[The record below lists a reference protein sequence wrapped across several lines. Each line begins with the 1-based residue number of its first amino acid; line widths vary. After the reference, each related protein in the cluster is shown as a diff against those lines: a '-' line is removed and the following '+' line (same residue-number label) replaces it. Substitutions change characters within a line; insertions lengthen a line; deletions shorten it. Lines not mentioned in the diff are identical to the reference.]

1 MLIHFDMIHERDRQ
15 TDRRTDR
22 QTDIRTLHD
31 SIDRALYIASRGKN
45 EKKRSKVVQWRRG
58 WGGNV
63 HLSHLL
69 MSFLLSTWRL
79 NCLRHMCSIGYITK
93 ISTSAFD
100 GCVFIARQHTDARFW
115 YSKSVC
121 PSVRPSVRY
130 VPVFYV
136 NGLTHCHN
144 FFTTRYL
151 NHSSFTNIKHLREI
165 PTASPLAG
173 AINTGGV

>member
-1 MLIHFDMIHERDRQ
+1 MEKLEWCGYRWWKKNFEDMLIHFDMIHERDRQ
-15 TDRRTDR
+15 TDR

-100 GCVFIARQHTDARFW
+100 GCVFIARQHTDAQICLL
-115 YSKSVC
+115 VC
-121 PSVRPSVRY
+121 PSVRPIR
-130 VPVFYV
+130 P
-136 NGLTHCHN
+136 GILCK
-144 FFTTRYL
+144 RL
-151 NHSSFTNIKHLREI
+151 NTLS
-165 PTASPLAG
+165 
-173 AINTGGV
+173 